1 MLHATPSGPLP
12 RWPNVNPFGIIM
24 RLLANI
30 LFAPHSRRSFPTLS
44 LASPRVA
51 FAGGVINF
59 YLLQQRVVSSAIM
72 LAFSFYLAMSQTCTR
87 CATGRLKQT
96 DKGHKGATG
105 QEERPKCAPMEFMGA
120 NWLQVHK
127 MYASW
132 SWDGTAA
139 EWVVRHRCWSWESWA
154 KVGSSKFLIFEG
166 RINIK
171 ICQKAFN
178 GKTAKCPLG
187 GIIHSSCH
195 LRQWAKESLELSS
208 KLGFT
213 LDRLIEY

>member
-1 MLHATPSGPLP
+1 MLHATPTGPLP
-12 RWPNVNPFGIIM
+12 HWPNVNPFGIIM

-30 LFAPHSRRSFPTLS
+30 LFAPHSRHSFPTLP
-44 LASPRVA
+44 LASPRAA

-96 DKGHKGATG
+96 DKGHKGHTGATG
-105 QEERPKCAPMEFMGA
+105 QGERPKCAPMEFMGA

-132 SWDGTAA
+132 SWDGTTA

-154 KVGSSKFLIFEG
+154 KVGSSKFLFFQG
-166 RINIK
+166 AHKHKNLPK
-171 ICQKAFN
+171 
-178 GKTAKCPLG
+178 
-187 GIIHSSCH
+187 
-195 LRQWAKESLELSS
+195 
-208 KLGFT
+208 GF
-213 LDRLIEY
+213 